1 MTLELILTIAALIGI
16 LFFLLAIG
24 LEVGWSVG
32 IVALV
37 GMVFVTHQ
45 PVTRLAITSWGVLN
59 SFIMTAVP
67 LFILMGALLEA
78 SGVADRLFLGL
89 ERWIGRFPGGMLTT
103 IIAGN
108 ALFGAM
114 SGSSIAAVATFGKT
128 AFPVAEKR
136 GYQPSLTLGSI
147 AAGGMLAPL
156 IPPSILLII
165 YGGWT
170 GTSVVALL
178 AAGLIPGLTLG
189 ILFVV
194 YLVIRVKLNPALTPP
209 PSGATWKERAAA
221 LRGIAP
227 SLVIIVGVLGVI
239 FGGIMTPTEAA
250 SLGAFL
256 SLLLC
261 LAYRRLNMTTLRE
274 SLLETVRVTSM
285 AMFIMAMA
293 TSLTYVLNITGISQR
308 VTEYV
313 VALPLGKIGILV
325 LFYLMYLVM
334 GCFFDTWSMLFLTF
348 PFVMPVINALGI
360 NPIWWGVVYV
370 LAGEQAVITPPFG
383 LHLFILH
390 NLFPQYS
397 IGTIVRGSLP
407 FLIPLYANV
416 ALLMA
421 FPQLALWL
429 PSLLG
434 K

>member
-1 MTLELILTIAALIGI
+1 MTVEPLLILFALVGI
-16 LFFLLAIG
+16 LAFLLAIG

-32 IVALV
+32 IVALI
-37 GMVFVTHQ
+37 GLMFITHQ
-45 PVTRLAITSWGVLN
+45 PVTRLASTSWGVLN

-67 LFILMGALLEA
+67 LFILMGALLRA
-78 SGVADRLFLGL
+78 SGIAERLFLGL
-89 ERWIGRFPGGMLTT
+89 EKWMGHFPGGLLSV

-114 SGSSIAAVATFGKT
+114 SGSSMAAVATFGKI

-136 GYQPSLTLGSI
+136 GYQPSLALGSI
-147 AAGGMLAPL
+147 AAGGILAPL

-165 YGGWT
+165 YGAWT
-170 GTSVVALL
+170 GTSIVALF
-178 AAGLIPGLTLG
+178 AAALLPGLTLA
-189 ILFVV
+189 ILFALYFAV
-194 YLVIRVKLNPALTPP
+194 RVKLTRGLTPP
-209 PSGATWKERAAA
+209 VASVTWGERVVA
-221 LRGIAP
+221 LREIAP
-227 SLVIIVGVLGVI
+227 GLVIIVGVLGAI
-239 FGGIMTPTEAA
+239 FGGVMTPTEAA

-261 LAYRRLNMTTLRE
+261 LAYRRLNMKALRE

-293 TSLTYVLNITGISQR
+293 TSLTYMLNIIGISQL

-313 VALPLGKIGILV
+313 VALPLGKIGILI
-325 LFYLMYLVM
+325 LFYLMYLIM

-348 PFVMPVINALGI
+348 PFVMPVIHALGI
-360 NPIWWGVVYV
+360 NPVWWGVVYV

-390 NLFPQYS
+390 SLFPQYS
-397 IGTIVRGSLP
+397 IDTIVRGSLP
-407 FLIPLYANV
+407 FLIPLYVNI

-434 K
+434 R